1 MRLSVVVSL
10 AVALVLAVLTARPAH
25 AQKACDLLLPP
36 SGGSF
41 EIAIH
46 PAYLT
51 SIQFPEKLGSAKT
64 SDLTEYEIR
73 ADGDRG
79 LLIRPK
85 IAKAGAA
92 NINLTTGAVRLS
104 VNLRTVDEPKD
115 ACAIVTFKA
124 TTEEDARQQAIAAA
138 VAERTA
144 ALTAELTALKA
155 EQAKQVRAQLDATIA
170 ARSIARLD
178 VVRLKAV
185 ERNGAGLVAW
195 VLRAVY
201 LGDDVIVNVEIENR
215 SSSAFQIAAVE
226 LLVGG
231 KDRATAVRFAKDA
244 TTVAAGGKLRAAVFV
259 PAAATLAGASLV
271 VRGAN
276 GDAVTVG
283 SLGLR

>member
-1 MRLSVVVSL
+1 MRLSVVLSLL
-10 AVALVLAVLTARPAH
+10 AVVALAVLTARPAA

-46 PAYLT
+46 PSYLT

-64 SDLTEYEIR
+64 SDLSEYEIR
-73 ADGDRG
+73 PDGDRG

-85 IAKAGAA
+85 LAKAGAA

-124 TTEEDARQQAIAAA
+124 TTEEDARQKAIDDA
-138 VAERTA
+138 VAARTA
-144 ALTAELTALKA
+144 ALSAELTALKA

-185 ERNGAGLVAW
+185 ERNGAGIVAW

-201 LGDDVIVNVEIENR
+201 LGDDVIVNLEIENR
-215 SSSAFQIAAVE
+215 SGAAFQVAAVE
-226 LLVGG
+226 LQVGG

-244 TTVAAGGKLRAAVFV
+244 TTVAAGAKLRAAVFV
-259 PAAATLAGASLV
+259 PAAATLKGSSLV
-271 VRGAN
+271 VRGTS

>member
-1 MRLSVVVSL
+1 MRLSVVLSLL
-10 AVALVLAVLTARPAH
+10 AVVALAVLTARPAA

-64 SDLTEYEIR
+64 SDLSEYEIR
-73 ADGDRG
+73 PDGDRG

-85 IAKAGAA
+85 LAKAGAA

-124 TTEEDARQQAIAAA
+124 TTEEDARQKAIDDA
-138 VAERTA
+138 VAARTA
-144 ALTAELTALKA
+144 ALSAELAALKA

-185 ERNGAGLVAW
+185 ERSGAGIVAW

-201 LGDDVIVNVEIENR
+201 LGDDVIVNLEIENR
-215 SSSAFQIAAVE
+215 SGAAFQVAAVE
-226 LLVGG
+226 LQVDG

-244 TTVAAGGKLRAAVFV
+244 TTVAAGAKLRAAVFV
-259 PAAATLAGASLV
+259 PAAATLKGASLV
-271 VRGAN
+271 VRGSS

-283 SLGLR
+283 RLGLR

>member
-1 MRLSVVVSL
+1 MSPGRGV
-10 AVALVLAVLTARPAH
+10 RPGRAHRAAH

-51 SIQFPEKLGSAKT
+51 CTSSSPRSSAAPRT

-73 ADGDRG
+73 TDGDRG

-144 ALTAELTALKA
+144 ALAAELAALKA

-185 ERNGAGLVAW
+185 ERAAALASSRGSSAP
-195 VLRAVY
+195 Y
-201 LGDDVIVNVEIENR
+201 LGDDVIVNVEIEN
-215 SSSAFQIAAVE
+215 
-226 LLVGG
+226 
-231 KDRATAVRFAKDA
+231 
-244 TTVAAGGKLRAAVFV
+244 
-259 PAAATLAGASLV
+259 
-271 VRGAN
+271 
-276 GDAVTVG
+276 
-283 SLGLR
+283 

>member
-1 MRLSVVVSL
+1 MRLSVVLSLL
-10 AVALVLAVLTARPAH
+10 AVVALAVLTARPAA

-46 PAYLT
+46 PSYLT

-64 SDLTEYEIR
+64 SDITEYEIR
-73 ADGDRG
+73 PDGDRG

-85 IAKAGAA
+85 LAKAGAA

-124 TTEEDARQQAIAAA
+124 TTEEDARQKAIDDA
-138 VAERTA
+138 VAARTA
-144 ALTAELTALKA
+144 ALSAELTALKA

-185 ERNGAGLVAW
+185 ERNGAGIVAW

-215 SSSAFQIAAVE
+215 SGAAFQVAAVE
-226 LLVGG
+226 LQVGG

-244 TTVAAGGKLRAAVFV
+244 TTVAAGAKLRAAVFV
-259 PAAATLAGASLV
+259 PAAATLKGASLV
-271 VRGAN
+271 VRGTS

>member
-10 AVALVLAVLTARPAH
+10 VAVVALAVLTARPAA

-46 PAYLT
+46 PSYLT

-64 SDLTEYEIR
+64 SDLSEYEIR
-73 ADGDRG
+73 PDGDRG

-85 IAKAGAA
+85 LAKAGAA

-104 VNLRTVDEPKD
+104 VNLRTVEDSKD

-124 TTEEDARQQAIAAA
+124 TTEEDARQKAIDDA
-138 VAERTA
+138 VAARTA
-144 ALTAELTALKA
+144 ALSAELAALKA

-185 ERNGAGLVAW
+185 ERNGAGIVAW

-201 LGDDVIVNVEIENR
+201 LGDDVIVNLEIENR
-215 SSSAFQIAAVE
+215 SGSAFQVATVE
-226 LLVGG
+226 LQVDG

-244 TTVAAGGKLRAAVFV
+244 TTVAAGAKLRAAVFV
-259 PAAATLAGASLV
+259 PAAATLKGASLV
-271 VRGAN
+271 VRGTS

>member
-1 MRLSVVVSL
+1 MRLSVVLSLL
-10 AVALVLAVLTARPAH
+10 AVVALAVLTARPAA

-64 SDLTEYEIR
+64 SDLSEYEIR
-73 ADGDRG
+73 PDGDRG

-85 IAKAGAA
+85 LAKAGAA

-124 TTEEDARQQAIAAA
+124 TTEEDARQKAIDDA
-138 VAERTA
+138 VAARTA
-144 ALTAELTALKA
+144 ALSAELAALKA

-185 ERNGAGLVAW
+185 ERNGAGIVAW

-215 SSSAFQIAAVE
+215 SGAAFQVAAVE
-226 LLVGG
+226 LQVDG

-244 TTVAAGGKLRAAVFV
+244 TTVAAGAKLRAAVFV
-259 PAAATLAGASLV
+259 PAAATLKGASLV
-271 VRGAN
+271 VRGSS

-283 SLGLR
+283 RLGLR

>member
-10 AVALVLAVLTARPAH
+10 VAVVALAVLTARPAA

-46 PAYLT
+46 PSYLT

-64 SDLTEYEIR
+64 SDLSEYEIR
-73 ADGDRG
+73 PDGDRG

-85 IAKAGAA
+85 LAKAGAA

-104 VNLRTVDEPKD
+104 VNLRTVEDSKD

-124 TTEEDARQQAIAAA
+124 TTEEDARQKAIDDA
-138 VAERTA
+138 VAARTA
-144 ALTAELTALKA
+144 ALSAELAALKA

-185 ERNGAGLVAW
+185 ERNGAGIVAW

-201 LGDDVIVNVEIENR
+201 LGDDVIVNLEIENR
-215 SSSAFQIAAVE
+215 SGSAFQVATVE
-226 LLVGG
+226 LQVDG

-244 TTVAAGGKLRAAVFV
+244 TTIAAGAKLRAAVFV
-259 PAAATLAGASLV
+259 PAAATLKGASLV
-271 VRGAN
+271 VRGTS

>member
-10 AVALVLAVLTARPAH
+10 VAVVALAVLTARPAA

-64 SDLTEYEIR
+64 SDLSEYEIR
-73 ADGDRG
+73 PDGDRG

-85 IAKAGAA
+85 LAKAGAA

-104 VNLRTVDEPKD
+104 VNLRTVEDSKD

-124 TTEEDARQQAIAAA
+124 TTEEDARQKAIDDA
-138 VAERTA
+138 VAARTA
-144 ALTAELTALKA
+144 ALSAELAALKA

-185 ERNGAGLVAW
+185 ERNGAGIVAW

-201 LGDDVIVNVEIENR
+201 LGDDVIVNLEIENR
-215 SSSAFQIAAVE
+215 SGSAFQVATVE
-226 LLVGG
+226 LQVDGM
-231 KDRATAVRFAKDA
+231 DRATAVRFAKDA
-244 TTVAAGGKLRAAVFV
+244 TTVAAGAKLRAAVFV
-259 PAAATLAGASLV
+259 PAAATLKGASLV
-271 VRGAN
+271 VRGTS

>member
-10 AVALVLAVLTARPAH
+10 IAVVALGVLTARPAR
-25 AQKACDLLLPP
+25 AQRACDEFLPP
-36 SGGSF
+36 SGGSYD
-41 EIAIH
+41 ITVH
-46 PAYLT
+46 PSFLT
-51 SIQFPEKLGSAKT
+51 SIQFKAKVESAKT
-64 SDLTEYEIR
+64 SDLSEYEIR
-73 ADGDRG
+73 PDGDMN

-85 IAKAGAA
+85 LAKAGPA
-92 NINLTTGAVRLS
+92 NINLTVGGVRLS
-104 VNLRTVDEPKD
+104 VNLRTADDEKA
-115 ACAIVTFKA
+115 ACSIVRFTP
-124 TTEEDARQQAIAAA
+124 TTEEEARRKAIDAA

-144 ALTAELTALKA
+144 VLAAELAALKA

-185 ERNGAGLVAW
+185 ERSGAGVIAW

-201 LGDDVIVNVEIENR
+201 LGEGVIVNVEIENR
-215 SSSAFQIAAVE
+215 SSAAFQVSTVE
-226 LLVGG
+226 LQVGG

-244 TTVAAGGKLRAAVFV
+244 TTVPAGGKLRAAVFV

-271 VRGAN
+271 VRGVG
-276 GDAVTVG
+276 GDSVTVG